1 MSDNIEPVEATATP
15 VTATATPATATVATA
30 TTKSKRLKKEK
41 VPKAEKPKKEKVP
54 KAEKPKKEKVDKY
67 NGFKVP
73 ARTGPSSTRCVNHI
87 YDMIKEAA
95 PTLLERD
102 DVRTAF
108 NNFVECLRK
117 YDTEIESWVPPK
129 YNRYSIGIKIDETN
143 KYSNLKGLTCRFKNE
158 YSAYNNPEIKKKLT
172 DDIIIILNAY
182 KPLYELIKRNVVPYM
197 EVKEWELKSKKDIDV
212 YHKYMEKLERDVKTY
227 EQCVNQTRK
236 TICEYAQ
243 KCLALQTPPNITTFD

>member
-15 VTATATPATATVATA
+15 ATATPATATVATA

-73 ARTGPSSTRCVNHI
+73 ARTGPSSTRCINHI

>member
-15 VTATATPATATVATA
+15 ATATPATVTVATA

-41 VPKAEKPKKEKVP
+41 VEKPKKEKVP

>member
-1 MSDNIEPVEATATP
+1 MSDNIEPVE
-15 VTATATPATATVATA
+15 ATATPATATVATA

>member
-15 VTATATPATATVATA
+15 ATATPATATVATA

-41 VPKAEKPKKEKVP
+41 VEKPKKEKVP

-73 ARTGPSSTRCVNHI
+73 ARTGPSSTRCINHI

>member
-1 MSDNIEPVEATATP
+1 MSDNIEPVEAT
-15 VTATATPATATVATA
+15 ATATVATA

-227 EQCVNQTRK
+227 EHCINQTRK

>member
-1 MSDNIEPVEATATP
+1 MSDNIEPVE
-15 VTATATPATATVATA
+15 ATATPATATVATA

-41 VPKAEKPKKEKVP
+41 VEKPKKEKVP

>member
-1 MSDNIEPVEATATP
+1 MSDNIEPVEATPATTTATT
-15 VTATATPATATVATA
+15 TATATATATA
-30 TTKSKRLKKEK
+30 TKSKRLKKEK
-41 VPKAEKPKKEKVP
+41 VEKPKKEKVP
-54 KAEKPKKEKVDKY
+54 KAEKAEKPKKEKIDKY

-73 ARTGPSSTRCVNHI
+73 PKSGPRSTRCVNHI

-117 YDTEIESWVPPK
+117 YDTELESWIPPK

-143 KYSNLKGLTCRFKNE
+143 KYSNLKGLPCRFKNE
-158 YSAYNNPEIKKKLT
+158 YSAYNNPDIKKKLT

-197 EVKEWELKSKKDIDV
+197 EVKEWELKSKKDIDI

-243 KCLALQTPPNITTFD
+243 KCLALQTPPNISTFD

>member
-1 MSDNIEPVEATATP
+1 MSDNIEPVEAT
-15 VTATATPATATVATA
+15 TATPTTTTAAATVATV

-54 KAEKPKKEKVDKY
+54 KAEKAEKPKKEKVDKY

-143 KYSNLKGLTCRFKNE
+143 KY
-158 YSAYNNPEIKKKLT
+158 
-172 DDIIIILNAY
+172 
-182 KPLYELIKRNVVPYM
+182 
-197 EVKEWELKSKKDIDV
+197 
-212 YHKYMEKLERDVKTY
+212 
-227 EQCVNQTRK
+227 
-236 TICEYAQ
+236 
-243 KCLALQTPPNITTFD
+243 LQLVET

>member
-1 MSDNIEPVEATATP
+1 MSDNIGPVEATATP
-15 VTATATPATATVATA
+15 ATATATPATATVATT

-41 VPKAEKPKKEKVP
+41 VEKPKKEKVP

-243 KCLALQTPPNITTFD
+243 KCLALQTPPNITTCD

>member
-15 VTATATPATATVATA
+15 ATATPATVTVATA

>member
-15 VTATATPATATVATA
+15 VTATATVATA

-73 ARTGPSSTRCVNHI
+73 ARTGPSSTRCINHI

-227 EQCVNQTRK
+227 EHCINQTRK

>member
-1 MSDNIEPVEATATP
+1 MSDNIEPVEATTA
-15 VTATATPATATVATA
+15 TATATPATATVATA
-30 TTKSKRLKKEK
+30 TTKSKRL
-41 VPKAEKPKKEKVP
+41 KKEKVP

-143 KYSNLKGLTCRFKNE
+143 KYSNLKGLTYRFKNE
-158 YSAYNNPEIKKKLT
+158 YSAYNNPDIKKKLT

-197 EVKEWELKSKKDIDV
+197 EVKEWELKSKKDINV

>member
-1 MSDNIEPVEATATP
+1 MSDNLVVETPAVATATTT
-15 VTATATPATATVATA
+15 TATTTT

-41 VPKAEKPKKEKVP
+41 VEKPKKEKVP

-73 ARTGPSSTRCVNHI
+73 PKSGPRSTRCVNHI

-102 DVRTAF
+102 DVRIAF
-108 NNFVECLRK
+108 NNFVDCLRK

-129 YNRYSIGIKIDETN
+129 YNRYNLGIKIDINN
-143 KYSNLKGLTCRFKNE
+143 KYSHLKGLNCRFKNE
-158 YSAYNNPEIKKKLT
+158 YSAYNNPDIKKTLT
-172 DDIIIILNAY
+172 NDTNVILNTY

-197 EVKEWELKSKKDIDV
+197 EIKDWELKSKKDIDV
-212 YHKYMEKLERDVKTY
+212 YHKYMEKLERDIKTY

>member
-15 VTATATPATATVATA
+15 VTATATVATA

>member
-15 VTATATPATATVATA
+15 ATATPATATVATA

-41 VPKAEKPKKEKVP
+41 VEKPKKEKVP

>member
-15 VTATATPATATVATA
+15 ATAMTATTTTT

-41 VPKAEKPKKEKVP
+41 VEKPKKEKVP
-54 KAEKPKKEKVDKY
+54 KAEKAEKPKKEKVDKY

-129 YNRYSIGIKIDETN
+129 YNRYSIGIKI
-143 KYSNLKGLTCRFKNE
+143 F
-158 YSAYNNPEIKKKLT
+158 
-172 DDIIIILNAY
+172 
-182 KPLYELIKRNVVPYM
+182 
-197 EVKEWELKSKKDIDV
+197 
-212 YHKYMEKLERDVKTY
+212 
-227 EQCVNQTRK
+227 
-236 TICEYAQ
+236 
-243 KCLALQTPPNITTFD
+243 